1 MAFKLKN
8 IFSQLKKGQKEK
20 GMFSER
26 GKAERK
32 EMRKTGESKFQ
43 YDVRMRKEGRKTTKP
58 TSTFQAPDS
67 KSEIKGTFSTAETYT
82 VDAGDL
88 RDTSKPQNFGIVPG
102 MSFGEAFAQ
111 AGKTAKKGDIFF
123 WQDQPFLYDFKNEET
138 VTANPYIGQKYAIDP
153 FASEEYDPTYKRKK
167 DKEKLKKKKKGFDF
181 TSSRGFNF

>member
-8 IFSQLKKGQKEK
+8 IFNKLKEGQKER
-20 GMFSER
+20 GMFSKK

-32 EMRKTGESKFQ
+32 EMRKTCESKFQ
-43 YDVRMRKEGRKTTKP
+43 YDVRKKRERNKQAKTDKPVTPTPERLEGIDP
-58 TSTFQAPDS
+58 

-111 AGKTAKKGDIFF
+111 AGRGGAKAGQSTFF
-123 WQDQPFLYDFKNEET
+123 WTNPETQEEKTFLYDFE
-138 VTANPYIGQKYAIDP
+138 
-153 FASEEYDPTYKRKK
+153 KK
-167 DKEKLKKKKKGFDF
+167 DVEEKDD
-181 TSSRGFNF
+181 SQIERGRFR